1 MGNHACYLFCTIHF
15 WRLESSIGWSR
26 KYKFLLVLYRY
37 PIMYYHLSNGLLYQ
51 MAKAYSCLKSN
62 SSSLNSSRPRSQ
74 PLGRLFF
81 FLSSISFLRYLNMSY
96 IVISESSMSCA
107 RPRCPVLAT
116 SVGAF
121 PCSWM
126 PFLHFLDLSISRYI
140 GIFVVLSASLQ
151 ATLFHFLRFSIFLFA
166 SSIFFH
172 YLCTRF
178 IIL

>member
-51 MAKAYSCLKSN
+51 MAKAYFWLKSN
-62 SSSLNSSRPRSQ
+62 SPSLNSLRPSQ

-81 FLSSISFLRYLNMSY
+81 FLSSISFRRYLDMSY

-140 GIFVVLSASLQ
+140 GIFVALSASLL
-151 ATLFHFLRFSIFLFA
+151 ATLFHFFRFSIFLFA
-166 SSIFFH
+166 YSIFLL